1 MYFFH
6 YLIICDLQYDK
17 FVKPSFE
24 EYILPSKKYADIII
38 PRGGDNDVAVDL
50 IVQHIRT
57 KLGQHNICKIYPN
70 VFIIL
75 LTFQVRFLEFYNFLS
90 MICSSG
96 FLK

>member
-1 MYFFH
+1 MFLS
-6 YLIICDLQYDK
+6 LIICDLQYDK

-24 EYILPSKKYADIII
+24 EYIHPSKKYADIII

-57 KLGQHNICKIYPN
+57 KLGQHDICKIYPN

-75 LTFQVRFLEFYNFLS
+75 LTFQVTPFGVL
-90 MICSSG
+90 
-96 FLK
+96 